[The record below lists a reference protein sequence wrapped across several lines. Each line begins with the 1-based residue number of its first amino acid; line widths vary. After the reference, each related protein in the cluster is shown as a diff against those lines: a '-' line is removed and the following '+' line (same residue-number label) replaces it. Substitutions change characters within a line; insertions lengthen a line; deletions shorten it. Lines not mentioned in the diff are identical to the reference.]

1 MTTKLDQSLINHV
14 CLILDAS
21 VSMQSLQKTVIQVAD
36 GLVQE
41 LAKLSTDMDQETRV
55 TVYTFGNTT
64 ECIYYDKDVLRLP
77 SLKDKYH
84 IRGNTALIDAT
95 MQGIEDLEKSA
106 TLYGDHAFL
115 VYDLTDGEE
124 NQSRKY
130 GASSLQKKLSSL
142 PDNWTVA
149 ALVPN
154 IRGEQCAQRFGFYAG
169 NVAVW
174 STDGVGLTQAGQKIQ
189 SATQAF
195 MQNRALGVRGTK
207 NIFQVNT
214 KLNDITKLTPADPG
228 TYEIIPVTHV
238 EEIRDFVEHTS
249 AIRHNSYKKGCAFY
263 QLTKSEEVQ
272 PSKQVAVLDM
282 KTQKVYIGDDARQFV
297 GLPLGQYVQAVPENH
312 ADRMIF
318 IQSTSVNRK
327 LVPNT
332 MVLIV

>member
-1 MTTKLDQSLINHV
+1 MSTKLDQSLINHV
-14 CLILDAS
+14 GLVLDAS
-21 VSMQSLQKTVIQVAD
+21 VSMSSLSKTVVQVAD

-41 LAKLSTDMDQETRV
+41 LSRLSTEMDQETRI
-55 TVYTFGNTT
+55 TVYTFGDTT

-77 SLKDKYH
+77 SLKDKYR
-84 IRGNTALIDAT
+84 INGNTALIDAT
-95 MQGIEDLEKSA
+95 MQSIEDLEKSA

-124 NQSRKY
+124 NHSRKF
-130 GASSLQKKLSSL
+130 GASALQAKLAAL

-154 IRGEQCAQRFGFYAG
+154 VRSENYARRFGFHAG
-169 NVAVW
+169 NIAIW
-174 STDGVGLTQAGQKIQ
+174 STNGAGLAKAGQKIQ

-207 NIFQVNT
+207 SIFQVNT
-214 KLNDITKLTPADPG
+214 KLNDITKLKAADPG
-228 TYEIIPVTHV
+228 TYEIIPVTNV
-238 EEIRDFVEHTS
+238 EEIRDFVTTRS
-249 AIRHNSYKKGCAFY
+249 AIRQGNYRKGCAFY

-282 KTQKVYIGDDARQFV
+282 KTQQVYIGDDARQFV

-332 MVLIV
+332 MVLVV